1 MLKRIFWILFLVFI
15 FSGCNSNATVP
26 TQPSLTADLDYP
38 ILFVDT
44 TNDAPQAYILCAY
57 SSGNLLSPEDYTYSD
72 KPLAEYLRAQNEP
85 VSSKII
91 NTDKMISF
99 YDVRGQQHK
108 TNITQVSC
116 SGRIIDESV
125 EVRATLEKSPEKQGL
140 FWGTYAELDLLPQN
154 IIFSDRSI
162 SVDLDS
168 DGELDT
174 ISWIFTSADSQEYGE
189 NYYFYEIMV
198 TAGAKAYSLEGP
210 GHLPCTLEDFSIYVA
225 DLDMNG
231 TFELL
236 VYSKGLSRFRYIN
249 AYQLDK
255 DKICNLFSYVID
267 PEP

>member
-85 VSSKII
+85 VSTEVID
-91 NTDKMISF
+91 TDKTISF
-99 YDVRGQQHK
+99 YDMRGQQHK

-125 EVRATLEKSPEKQGL
+125 EVRAKLEEVPKEQGH

-154 IIFSDRSI
+154 IFFGDRSI

-174 ISWIFTSADSQEYGE
+174 ISWTFTSADSQEYGE

-198 TAGAKAYSLEGP
+198 TTGAKSYSLEGP